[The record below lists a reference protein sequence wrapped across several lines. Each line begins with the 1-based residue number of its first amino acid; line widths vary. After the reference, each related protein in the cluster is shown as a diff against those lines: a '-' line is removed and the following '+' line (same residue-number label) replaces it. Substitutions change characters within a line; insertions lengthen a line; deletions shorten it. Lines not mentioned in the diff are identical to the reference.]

1 MPVSGA
7 SRTCPVTKSAQVEA
21 LTNVEWLSPKCLPHS
36 DGAILS
42 SINASMVAASGTRS
56 SASARIALASDPG
69 CESSYRTHSS
79 RAGCPRKPSRD
90 STTWKPRSSAAWARE
105 KKKDVPKTLESVAK
119 LVNAGKIALEHTEYE
134 LGGEFD
140 EALEHA
146 KARAKDVKVILT
158 VDDVGATYE

>member
-1 MPVSGA
+1 MLRVRQRQA
-7 SRTCPVTKSAQVEA
+7 RHA
-21 LTNVEWLSPKCLPHS
+21 
-36 DGAILS
+36 D
-42 SINASMVAASGTRS
+42 VAPDHREG
-56 SASARIALASDPG
+56 P
-69 CESSYRTHSS
+69 
-79 RAGCPRKPSRD
+79 PRQRLLL
-90 STTWKPRSSAAWARE
+90 RRVGEE